1 MSAFGPQDISC
12 ALAEERLMLRLYDEL
27 PPEEAEALDTHLAGC
42 ENCRRELAALRA
54 LGETLGD
61 EPPAE
66 PSQHLLIATR
76 ERLDAALDEAARQ
89 PTPMRSS
96 LVQRYVRP
104 ILAPFQIS
112 GQGLRAAPFAV
123 AAMLLAGVGAGGFS
137 GYQLGARAVHPPARP
152 ATPSMLVPVANS
164 PIASVS
170 SVAPQA
176 DGKTVMVRYN
186 RLVPESVTGSAD
198 DPDIRQLLAM
208 GIQNPTGPEVQD
220 DAARTLAD
228 SCTHGPECEDSR
240 LRGALLTAARYD
252 GDALLRSKALN
263 SLEPYIAEDMRVR
276 DMALYSLTH
285 DASNQV
291 RATAMEML
299 HPVEAD
305 SSVRQVL
312 QNVSNSDHDPAIRSQ
327 SERMSRDAS
336 DIGLQIQ

>member
-1 MSAFGPQDISC
+1 MSAYEHPVISC

-27 PPEEAEALDTHLAGC
+27 PPEEAEALDAHLAGC

-54 LGETLGD
+54 LGETLA
-61 EPPAE
+61 AE
-66 PSQHLLIATR
+66 PADDPSQQLLAATR
-76 ERLDAALDEAARQ
+76 ERLDAALDEAAQ
-89 PTPMRSS
+89 QKTPLRESFIR
-96 LVQRYVRP
+96 RYVQP
-104 ILAPFQIS
+104 MFAPLQVS
-112 GQGLRAAPFAV
+112 GQGFRAAPFAV

-137 GYQLGARAVHPPARP
+137 GYQLGVKVHPAAA
-152 ATPSMLVPVANS
+152 ATTKPSELVPVANS

-170 SVAPQA
+170 GIAQQG
-176 DGKTVMVRYN
+176 DGKSVMVRYN

-198 DPDIRQLLAM
+198 DPNIRQLLAM

-220 DAARTLAD
+220 DAARTLAE
-228 SCTHGPECEDSR
+228 SCTHGPECDDTR

-252 GDALLRSKALN
+252 GDAQLRSKALN

-291 RATAMEML
+291 RSTAMEML

-305 SSVRQVL
+305 SSVREVL
-312 QNVSNSDHDPAIRSQ
+312 QNVSNSDHDPAIRTQ
-327 SERMSRDAS
+327 SEKMSRDAS

>member
-1 MSAFGPQDISC
+1 VSASFQQPISC

-27 PPEEAEALDTHLAGC
+27 PPEEAEALDAHLAGC

-54 LGETLGD
+54 LGETLAS
-61 EPPAE
+61 EPADE
-66 PSQHLLIATR
+66 PSQPLLAATR
-76 ERLDAALDEAARQ
+76 ERLDAALDEAALQ
-89 PTPMRSS
+89 KTPLRESFIR
-96 LVQRYVRP
+96 RYVQP
-104 ILAPFQIS
+104 IFAPLQVS
-112 GQGLRAAPFAV
+112 GQGFRAAPFAV

-137 GYQLGARAVHPPARP
+137 GYKLGVKAHPVAA
-152 ATPSMLVPVANS
+152 ATKPTELVPVANS

-170 SVAPQA
+170 GIARQA
-176 DGKTVMVRYN
+176 DGKNVMVRYN

-198 DPDIRQLLAM
+198 DPNIRQLLAM

-228 SCTHGPECEDSR
+228 SCTHGPECDDMR

-252 GDALLRSKALN
+252 GDAQLRSKALN
-263 SLEPYIAEDMRVR
+263 SLEPYVAEDMRVR

-291 RATAMEML
+291 RSTAMEML

-305 SSVRQVL
+305 SSVREVL

>member
-1 MSAFGPQDISC
+1 MSSLGHESISC
-12 ALAEERLMLRLYDEL
+12 TLAEERLTLRLYDEL
-27 PPEEAEALDTHLAGC
+27 PPEEAESLDVHLAGC

-54 LGETLGD
+54 LGETLD
-61 EPPAE
+61 AEPPAE
-66 PSQHLLIATR
+66 SSRDLLVATR
-76 ERLDAALDEAARQ
+76 EKLAVALDEAASQ
-89 PTPMRSS
+89 KSS
-96 LVQRYVRP
+96 LRGSFVRRYVQP
-104 ILAPFQIS
+104 IFAPFNLS
-112 GQGLRAAPFAV
+112 LRGLRAAPFA
-123 AAMLLAGVGAGGFS
+123 AATMLLAGVSAGGFS
-137 GYQLGARAVHPPARP
+137 GYQLGVKAHPVAAATRP
-152 ATPSMLVPVANS
+152 AELVTADKS
-164 PIASVS
+164 PIASVR
-170 SVAPQA
+170 SVALQA
-176 DGKTVMVRYN
+176 DGKSVMVRYN
-186 RLVPESVTGSAD
+186 RLVPETMTGSAD
-198 DPDIRQLLAM
+198 DPNIRQLLAM

-228 SCTHGPECEDSR
+228 SCTHGPECEDTR

-252 GDALLRSKALN
+252 GDAQLRIKALS

-291 RATAMEML
+291 RTTAMGML

-305 SSVRQVL
+305 SSVREVL